1 MMAVSLGVTEVKE
14 QIQFSAEDRR
24 LMKLWAALPAWQP
37 IPEDEAHARICE
49 AAGKWQ
55 GDGAFGSAMVIVLQ
69 NMGAVTV
76 SGGSVRRSDDWPQ
89 LPDLTI
95 GSDAY
100 NALLERENRQQRER
114 EIENDNR
121 VARQNFEQS
130 PQGRQQRET
139 RELVAE
145 QVDEVLKQRLAEVAD
160 EVIEERVEA
169 LLRRLEPEALK
180 RAKESLERHTG

>member
-1 MMAVSLGVTEVKE
+1 MATSLDVSEVKG
-14 QIQFSAEDRR
+14 QIEFSAEDRR
-24 LMKLWAALPAWQP
+24 LMKLWASLPAGQP

-49 AAGKWQ
+49 AAGKWE
-55 GDGAFGSAMVIVLQ
+55 GDGAFGSGMVTVLR

-89 LPDLTI
+89 LPDLI
-95 GSDAY
+95 PGNEAY
-100 NALLERENRQQRER
+100 ERLRERENREQRER

-121 VARQNFEQS
+121 LAAERFAQS
-130 PQGRQQRET
+130 PEGRLQRET
-139 RELVAE
+139 RELIDERVE
-145 QVDEVLKQRLAEVAD
+145 QALRTRLAEVAD